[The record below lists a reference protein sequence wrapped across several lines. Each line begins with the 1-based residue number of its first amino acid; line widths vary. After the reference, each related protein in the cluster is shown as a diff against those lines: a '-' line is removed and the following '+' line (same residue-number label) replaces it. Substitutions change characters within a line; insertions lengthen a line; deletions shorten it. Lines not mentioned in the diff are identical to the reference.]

1 MSAIDG
7 IFNYYL
13 TTYGHTSSSSRYESH
28 KKSELRELYNKIV
41 KENREEPLYKI
52 DVNED
57 LEKFVIDLK
66 ENARRTKNLASY
78 LTGTSAES
86 VFDRK
91 TAVSSDP
98 DSVAVEFIGDEN
110 TADTSA
116 RFTLGIEKLAGP
128 QINMGNFLKDD
139 GHDLEEGNFSFDLDT
154 SANSYE
160 FQLNIDGDETNFEI
174 QKKIQR
180 LINRS
185 NVGINAE
192 LISDGKDS
200 SHALKI
206 TSTDTGLKDD
216 ENYIFKIQSGLSW
229 NEVRTLGIDHVSKPA
244 ENAVFS
250 INGKKHTSLSNEF
263 TVNNSF
269 KIDLKKSNS
278 EVVIGFK
285 TDVESISDNIAK
297 MLSSYNSMLTLG
309 ENYSKIGGYNRLY
322 NEVNSLYQTKATNL
336 SKAGIKSQ
344 EDGHLFLDKDKL
356 EEEINGGSREMIYKA
371 LDEFKNA
378 LSREADK
385 ISLNPMRYV
394 DKKVVEYKNP
404 GHTFNAPYAES
415 IYSGLLVDAAL

>member
-1 MSAIDG
+1 MSAIDS

-13 TTYGHTSSSSRYESH
+13 TTYGHTSASSRYESH
-28 KKSELRELYNKIV
+28 KRSELREIYNKIV

-78 LTGTSAES
+78 LTGAGAEG

-91 TAVSSDP
+91 TAVSSDD
-98 DSVAVEFIGDEN
+98 DSASVEFIGDEN

-116 RFTLGIEKLAGP
+116 RFNLGIERLASP
-128 QINMGNFLKDD
+128 QVNMGNFLKDN

-160 FQLNIDGDETNFEI
+160 FQLNIDGDETNLEV

-185 NVGINAE
+185 NVGIKAE
-192 LISDGKDS
+192 LISDGSDR
-200 SHALKI
+200 HALRI
-206 TSTDTGLKDD
+206 TSDDTGLKDD
-216 ENYIFKIQSGLSW
+216 EDSVFKIQSGLSW
-229 NEVRTLGIDHVSKPA
+229 NEVRTLGIDHISEPA
-244 ENAVFS
+244 RNAVFT
-250 INGKKHTSLSNEF
+250 INGKQHTSLSNEF
-263 TVNNSF
+263 TVNNDF
-269 KIDLKKSNS
+269 KIGLKKSGS
-278 EVVIGFK
+278 DVTIGFR
-285 TDVESISDNIAK
+285 TDVESVADNIGK
-297 MLSSYNSMLTLG
+297 MISSFNSMLTLG
-309 ENYSKIGGYNRLY
+309 ENYSKAGGYNRLY
-322 NEVNSLYQTKATNL
+322 NEVNSIYTARAHNL
-336 SKAGIKSQ
+336 DKAGIMSD
-344 EDGHLFLDKDKL
+344 ESGHLSLDKDKL
-356 EEEINGGSREMIYKA
+356 EEGIDGGSREDIYKA
-371 LDEFKNA
+371 LDGFKNA

-415 IYSGLLVDAAL
+415 LYSGLLIDAAL